1 MDERTIKYINS
12 LTEVIKYLSEM
23 DRKLSEYTPS
33 VSDTVDK
40 YLDGILNS
48 PIPQSKREKA
58 AKEKLNSVSATEK
71 EDEMIIEV
79 DMPGVSMAGKPR
91 KDGRWQG
98 HVKLSNGIIKYIYG
112 RSQQELYKNIQAYI
126 HEGSPLPKQKPKK
139 PTEPPKSNVI
149 SFADW
154 VNKWLELYKKPNVKY
169 NTYNCLVQAMK
180 KVIIRFGACP
190 LDTITTEELQVFFL
204 SYTALRSR
212 DVAIT
217 TTKMALEKAR
227 QQRLIT
233 YNPMDGVEIKAKSYV
248 HRNALTID
256 EQQALTA
263 AVKGTNYEIIF
274 HVLLTT
280 GLRVGEALALTD
292 GDVDFDK
299 RTVSVTKTAVTVDG
313 KTVIQDSPKTAAGRR
328 IVPVPEYV
336 LDMLKEK
343 TGQLFDFSYNSVRL
357 FFARLSKK
365 TRILFSAHILRH
377 TYATRLEEAGVSPR
391 LKQYLL
397 GHASLEMTQN
407 TYTDIQKAYIDKV
420 NHQISSIFSPRSEQ

>member
-1 MDERTIKYINS
+1 MNERTIKCIND

-23 DRKLSEYTPS
+23 DRKLSEYTPI
-33 VSDTVDK
+33 VSDTVEK

-48 PIPQSKREKA
+48 PLPTSTREKT
-58 AKEKLNSVSATEK
+58 AKAKLNSVSATEQ

-79 DMPGVSMAGKPR
+79 DMPGVSISEKPR

-98 HVKLSNGIIKYIYG
+98 HVKLDHGIIKYIYG
-112 RSQQELYKNIQAYI
+112 RSKQEVYKKIQEYI
-126 HEGSPLPKQKPKK
+126 HDGSPLPKQKPKK
-139 PTEPPKSNVI
+139 TEEQTSNVI
-149 SFADW
+149 TFAAW

-180 KVIIRFGACP
+180 KVINRFGPCP
-190 LDTITTEELQVFFL
+190 LDTITTEDLQVFFL

-212 DVAIT
+212 DVAIA

-227 QQRLIT
+227 QQHLIT
-233 YNPMDGVEIKAKSYV
+233 YNPMDGVEIKAKNYV

-263 AVKGTNYEIIF
+263 AVKDSNYETLF
-274 HVLLTT
+274 HLLLTT
-280 GLRVGEALALTD
+280 GLRVGEALALSAD
-292 GDVDFDK
+292 DIDFNK
-299 RTVSVTKTAVTVDG
+299 RTVNVTKTAVNVDG
-313 KTVIQDSPKTAAGRR
+313 KMVIQDSPKTAAGRR

-336 LDMLKEK
+336 LEMLQGKS
-343 TGQLFDFSYNSVRL
+343 GQLFTFSYNSVRL
-357 FFARLSKK
+357 FFARLAKK
-365 TRILFSAHILRH
+365 AHVTFSAHILRH

-420 NHQISSIFSPRSEQ
+420 NHQISSIFLPRSEE

>member
-1 MDERTIKYINS
+1 MHEITKQIMQHISELGALVVKMDQR
-12 LTEVIKYLSEM
+12 
-23 DRKLSEYTPS
+23 LSEYMPG
-33 VSDTVDK
+33 VNDTVDK
-40 YLDGILNS
+40 YFDGILNS
-48 PIPQSKREKA
+48 HLPQSKREKS
-58 AKEKLNSVSATEK
+58 AKANLNSVSATEK

-149 SFADW
+149 TFADW

-180 KVIIRFGACP
+180 KVMIRFGQCP

-292 GDVDFDK
+292 GDVDFGK

-336 LDMLKEK
+336 LDMLKGK

-365 TRILFSAHILRH
+365 AHITFSAHILRH

-407 TYTDIQKAYIDKV
+407 TYTDIQKAYIDQV
-420 NHQISSIFSPRSEQ
+420 NHQISSVFLPRSEE